1 MGIFMLPSSYT
12 YLIYRLARL
21 PLGTLSNRQNKA
33 LMCVY
38 CNMFP
43 VDAAICLICG
53 MAVNRVLEQ
62 VGLKHV
68 IAQLSTVSQL
78 LELRSSVKVAPASAH
93 FILPIFGGV
102 LTSACN

>member
-21 PLGTLSNRQNKA
+21 PLLDSLFNRQDKA
-33 LMCVY
+33 LMCVN

-53 MAVNRVLEQ
+53 TTVCLQSNCYIDEDYNNRGECMHTREYVFLF
-62 VGLKHV
+62 VFLSFSV
-68 IAQLSTVSQL
+68 ISRFFLTL
-78 LELRSSVKVAPASAH
+78 DRP
-93 FILPIFGGV
+93 LPGWG
-102 LTSACN
+102 